1 MQARM
6 PHPVMTIPGL
16 YPALMKVSG
25 SIQAV
30 GLGESLSELVHL
42 RASQINGCSVCTEM
56 HARGLQKAG
65 EPDERIWAVG
75 AWRESPH
82 FTEAE
87 RAALELTEVLTRVAD
102 KGDAVPDDVW
112 NEAAKHYDEAQLSA
126 LVMEIAVINL
136 WNRVNAATRQ
146 VGGSV

>member
-6 PHPVMTIPGL
+6 QHPALTIPDL

-56 HARGLQKAG
+56 HARGLKKAG
-65 EPDERIWAVG
+65 ESDERIWAVG
-75 AWRESPH
+75 AWRDSPH
-82 FTEAE
+82 FTDAE
-87 RAALELTEVLTRVAD
+87 RAALELTEVLTRIAD
-102 KGDAVPDDVW
+102 RGDAVPDEIWDA
-112 NEAAKHYDEAQLSA
+112 AAKHYDEAQLSA